1 MASVNEIEVARAL
14 DGILLSAAYCN
25 LERLSSP
32 GGGAEV
38 PWNGPPEWVTAPYVV
53 PQPNELVFEE
63 SGCLVLQP
71 YVGDKLL
78 ILLNICVKE
87 IEY

>member
-1 MASVNEIEVARAL
+1 MKRPKPKMVISVLRA
-14 DGILLSAAYCN
+14 ANCN
-25 LERLSSP
+25 LERLYSP

-38 PWNGPPEWVTAPYVV
+38 PWNGPPERVTAPYVV

-71 YVGDKLL
+71 
-78 ILLNICVKE
+78 
-87 IEY
+87 